1 MSILQEIRR
10 LRMQAQLG
18 SDAVNLLVCLLEE
31 RDQRGGE
38 RAFPVRDRAL
48 LGLLEMSPHRFRNAR
63 AELVSAGVIRCAV
76 GSGRAVSRYELPG
89 PGEPLWAQ
97 PFLGMPPL
105 APLGDTAPA
114 EPPTPPDAAPSPRL
128 SPETPPPP
136 AGPTLAPPSAPPAP
150 RAAGAPRPDGGGLLG
165 LALDLY
171 REFCPRLVPPDPAE
185 ISAKSAVYARQ
196 LGQLIEYA
204 RAEGYPE
211 PAQFLSDYFT
221 ACDGLLFLQR
231 DVPLRGKKWAG
242 ARFGWLV
249 NPSNAKRVLGGH
261 YENARFSPG
270 PRAESARAPLGVQE
284 AAFEYHDPAPIPALA
299 SPR

>member
-31 RDQRGGE
+31 REQRGGE
-38 RAFPVRDRAL
+38 RAFPLRDRAL

-63 AELVSAGVIRCAV
+63 DELMSAGVIRCAV
-76 GSGRAVSRYELPG
+76 GSGRTVSRYELPG

-105 APLGDTAPA
+105 APPEAPAPA
-114 EPPTPPDAAPSPRL
+114 EPRATPEGAPAPG
-128 SPETPPPP
+128 PEPEPP
-136 AGPTLAPPSAPPAP
+136 APPAREIPPLAPPAP
-150 RAAGAPRPDGGGLLG
+150 RPVGADGPDGGGLLQ

-185 ISAKSAVYARQ
+185 ISAKAAVYARQ
-196 LGQLIEYA
+196 LGQLIEHA
-204 RAEGYPE
+204 RDEGYPE
-211 PAQFLSDYFT
+211 PVQFLTDYFT

-249 NPSNAKRVLGGH
+249 NPANAKRVLGGH

-270 PRAESARAPLGVQE
+270 PRAEAERAPLGVQE
-284 AAFEYHDPAPIPALA
+284 AAFEYHAPAPFPALA

>member
-31 RDQRGGE
+31 REQRGGDP
-38 RAFPVRDRAL
+38 AFPLRDRAL

-63 AELVSAGVIRCAV
+63 AELMSAGVIRCAV
-76 GSGRAVSRYELPG
+76 GSGHAVSRYELPG
-89 PGEPLWAQ
+89 PGTPLWAQ

-105 APLGDTAPA
+105 APLEAPA
-114 EPPTPPDAAPSPRL
+114 APRETPEAASPQHPAQETPAPPAREIPTP
-128 SPETPPPP
+128 
-136 AGPTLAPPSAPPAP
+136 APPAP
-150 RAAGAPRPDGGGLLG
+150 RPAGAAGADGGGLLQ

-171 REFCPRLVPPDPAE
+171 REFCPRLVPPDPTE
-185 ISAKSAVYARQ
+185 ISTKAAVYARQ

-211 PAQFLSDYFT
+211 PVQFLTDYFT

-249 NPSNAKRVLGGH
+249 NPANAKRVLGGH

-270 PRAESARAPLGVQE
+270 HRAEAERAPLGVQE
-284 AAFEYHDPAPIPALA
+284 AAFEYHAPAPIPALA

>member
-31 RDQRGGE
+31 REQRGGDP
-38 RAFPVRDRAL
+38 AFPLRDRAL

-63 AELVSAGVIRCAV
+63 AELMSAGVIRCAV
-76 GSGRAVSRYELPG
+76 GSGHAVSRYELPG
-89 PGEPLWAQ
+89 PGTPLWAQ

-105 APLGDTAPA
+105 EVPVPA
-114 EPPTPPDAAPSPRL
+114 EPAAPPEAALPPR
-128 SPETPPPP
+128 P
-136 AGPTLAPPSAPPAP
+136 ALAPPAP
-150 RAAGAPRPDGGGLLG
+150 RAAGVDGGGLLQ

-171 REFCPRLVPPDPAE
+171 REFCPRLVPPDPEE
-185 ISAKSAVYARQ
+185 ISAKAAVYAKQ

-211 PAQFLSDYFT
+211 PVQFLTDYFT

-249 NPSNAKRVLGGH
+249 NPANAKRVLGGH

-270 PRAESARAPLGVQE
+270 HRAEAERAPLGVQE
-284 AAFEYHDPAPIPALA
+284 AAFEYHAPAPIPALA

>member
-10 LRMQAQLG
+10 LRMHAQLG

-31 RDQRGGE
+31 REQRGGDP
-38 RAFPVRDRAL
+38 AFPLRDRAL

-63 AELVSAGVIRCAV
+63 AELMSAGVIRCAV
-76 GSGRAVSRYELPG
+76 GSGHAVSRYELPG
-89 PGEPLWAQ
+89 PGTPLWAQ

-105 APLGDTAPA
+105 EVPVPA
-114 EPPTPPDAAPSPRL
+114 EPAAPPEAALPPRPAPASP
-128 SPETPPPP
+128 
-136 AGPTLAPPSAPPAP
+136 APPERPALAPPAP
-150 RAAGAPRPDGGGLLG
+150 RAAGVDGGGLLQ

-171 REFCPRLVPPDPAE
+171 REFCPRLVPPDPEE
-185 ISAKSAVYARQ
+185 ISAKAAVYAKQ

-211 PAQFLSDYFT
+211 PVQFLTDYFT

-249 NPSNAKRVLGGH
+249 NPANAKRVLGGH

-270 PRAESARAPLGVQE
+270 HRAEAELAPLGVQE
-284 AAFEYHDPAPIPALA
+284 AAFEYHAPAPIPALA

>member
-31 RDQRGGE
+31 REQRGGDP
-38 RAFPVRDRAL
+38 AFPLRDRAL

-63 AELVSAGVIRCAV
+63 AELMSAGVIRCAV
-76 GSGRAVSRYELPG
+76 GSGHAVSRYELPG
-89 PGEPLWAQ
+89 PGTPLWAQ

-105 APLGDTAPA
+105 APLEAPA
-114 EPPTPPDAAPSPRL
+114 APRETPEAAPPQRPAQETPAPPAREIPTP
-128 SPETPPPP
+128 
-136 AGPTLAPPSAPPAP
+136 APPAP
-150 RAAGAPRPDGGGLLG
+150 RPAKAAGADGGGLLQ

-185 ISAKSAVYARQ
+185 ISTKAAVYARQ

-211 PAQFLSDYFT
+211 PVQFLTDYFT

-249 NPSNAKRVLGGH
+249 NPANAKRVLGGH

-270 PRAESARAPLGVQE
+270 HRAEAERAPLGVQE
-284 AAFEYHDPAPIPALA
+284 AAFEYHAPAPIPALA

>member
-31 RDQRGGE
+31 REQRGGDP
-38 RAFPVRDRAL
+38 AFPLRDRAL

-63 AELVSAGVIRCAV
+63 AELMSAGVIRCAV
-76 GSGRAVSRYELPG
+76 GSGHAVSRYELPG
-89 PGEPLWAQ
+89 PGTPLWAQ

-105 APLGDTAPA
+105 APLEAPA
-114 EPPTPPDAAPSPRL
+114 APRETPEAASPQRPAQETSAPPAREIPTP
-128 SPETPPPP
+128 
-136 AGPTLAPPSAPPAP
+136 APPAP
-150 RAAGAPRPDGGGLLG
+150 RPAGAAGADGGVLLQ

-185 ISAKSAVYARQ
+185 ISAKAAVYARQ

-204 RAEGYPE
+204 RDEGYPE
-211 PAQFLSDYFT
+211 PVQFLTDYFT

-249 NPSNAKRVLGGH
+249 NPANAKRVLGGH

-270 PRAESARAPLGVQE
+270 PRAEAERAPLGVQE
-284 AAFEYHDPAPIPALA
+284 AAFEYHAPAPFPALA